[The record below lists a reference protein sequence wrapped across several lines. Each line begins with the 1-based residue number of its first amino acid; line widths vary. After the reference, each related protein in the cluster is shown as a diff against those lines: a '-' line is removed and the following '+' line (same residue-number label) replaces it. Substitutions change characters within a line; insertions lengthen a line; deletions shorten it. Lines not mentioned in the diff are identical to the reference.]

1 MNSKERKEEMEGGL
15 PRRQTAVSR
24 ISGIS
29 GESILERMNG
39 LLLLSVTNSRNKPI
53 RERELK
59 QKLRIAG
66 METWVLGVNMIVVN
80 LSMNS
85 QFSYSDF
92 VDHYEIE

>member
-1 MNSKERKEEMEGGL
+1 
-15 PRRQTAVSR
+15 
-24 ISGIS
+24 
-29 GESILERMNG
+29 
-39 LLLLSVTNSRNKPI
+39 
-53 RERELK
+53 
-59 QKLRIAG
+59 

>member
-15 PRRQTAVSR
+15 PRRQTTVSR

-29 GESILERMNG
+29 GEGILERMNG
-39 LLLLSVTNSRNKPI
+39 LLLLSVTNSRNNPI
-53 RERELK
+53 RKRESK

-66 METWVLGVNMIVVN
+66 MKTWVLGVNMIVVN

-85 QFSYSDF
+85 QFLCSDF